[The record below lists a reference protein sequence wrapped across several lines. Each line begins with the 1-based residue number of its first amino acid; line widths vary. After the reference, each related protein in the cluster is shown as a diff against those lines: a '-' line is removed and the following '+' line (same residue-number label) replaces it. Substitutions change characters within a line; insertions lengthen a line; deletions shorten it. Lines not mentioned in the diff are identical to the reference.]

1 MKTLCLPFNRSIQFA
16 DAAIFIVYC
25 LIDFVVSL
33 MLFVITS
40 VHFLMHNFGTIIPR
54 LRQQKRE
61 YHAVVLP
68 RNKTTMQT
76 DGEMQ
81 SMTLGQELLRVHL
94 FHFQVSLVV
103 VHLKE
108 NYTTCNSFIPLK
120 FTYVLLCSLIVFNRL
135 VFLGVHTIIKY
146 GSLIGIRSLIII
158 LISPSPG
165 C

>member
-33 MLFVITS
+33 TLFVITS

-54 LRQQKRE
+54 PRQQKRE

-81 SMTLGQELLRVHL
+81 LMTLGQEFLRVHL
-94 FHFQVSLVV
+94 FHFQASLVV

-120 FTYVLLCSLIVFNRL
+120 LLHMFCFALRL
-135 VFLGVHTIIKY
+135 CLNMV
-146 GSLIGIRSLIII
+146 
-158 LISPSPG
+158 P
-165 C
+165 